1 MIKEKINSLGVAMG
15 KAKNAVVGAAIGA
28 EFAINSALTQVM
40 CTSSGGGSLNGLKVQ
55 SVTVKTDVKADV
67 IVSRIVALLCA
78 AIAMAGILS
87 LINGYS
93 DYTAAKKDENAA
105 GQSKAASKMAISI
118 IEIAAPAVVG
128 FIFGS

>member
-28 EFAINSALTQVM
+28 ELVANTALTQVM
-40 CTSSGGGSLNGLKVQ
+40 CTSGLNLK
-55 SVTVKTDVKADV
+55 SVTVKTSINAQTV
-67 IVSRIVALLCA
+67 VSRIVGLLCA

-118 IEIAAPAVVG
+118 IEIAAPVVVG
-128 FIFGS
+128 FIFG